1 MSSIPSVEEEACRM
15 MWGVEGG
22 IGEEGTPVLREM
34 PSIVHHLWL
43 VRWTEY
49 VVCLMVRMIISA
61 QLRAENTI
69 HTGVHYLEPL
79 SQTDMFCV
87 AITHRFCSLHPL

>member
-1 MSSIPSVEEEACRM
+1 MSSIPSVEEGACRM

-34 PSIVHHLWL
+34 PSIVHHLRL
-43 VRWTEY
+43 
-49 VVCLMVRMIISA
+49 VCLMVRMIISA

-79 SQTDMFCV
+79 SQADMFCV

>member
-1 MSSIPSVEEEACRM
+1 MSSISSVEEEACRM

-43 VRWTEY
+43 VRWTE
-49 VVCLMVRMIISA
+49 
-61 QLRAENTI
+61 
-69 HTGVHYLEPL
+69 
-79 SQTDMFCV
+79 
-87 AITHRFCSLHPL
+87 